1 MTIVS
6 WGWREGFLGRG
17 VEEFAVLLGVGGG
30 CKAAFAAAALELMA
44 NRVVNG
50 GGVESSSSE
59 GPGVGVAVAGDGV
72 GAGKGGASGSRAKPT
87 LPEVG
92 LEAEGVF
99 KIVLG
104 DFLETWSVGPEPVK
118 RKSVMEL
125 VFTDFWGDPLCL
137 AVVWSLG
144 VRIRV

>member
-1 MTIVS
+1 M
-6 WGWREGFLGRG
+6 
-17 VEEFAVLLGVGGG
+17 
-30 CKAAFAAAALELMA
+30 
-44 NRVVNG
+44 
-50 GGVESSSSE
+50 SSS
-59 GPGVGVAVAGDGV
+59 PGEVGLAVAGGAGDGT
-72 GAGKGGASGSRAKPT
+72 GAGKGGVAGSRAKPT

-125 VFTDFWGDPLCL
+125 VLTDF
-137 AVVWSLG
+137 
-144 VRIRV
+144 